1 MYLKRC
7 FILVLFII
15 IDIVLLFAQ
24 QTSQFGDLGN
34 GMFRNPVIPSD
45 YSDPDIIRVGED
57 YYGIA
62 STFCFSPGMI
72 VIHSKDLVH
81 WEIIN
86 HVVDDISFLNP
97 ELDWTQMKGYYN
109 GVWAGS
115 LRYYDGMFYCHFAT
129 PRGGWFVATT
139 TDIRGKW
146 EVKAM
151 RDCNG
156 RELRGRGWDDL
167 CPLWDGDGHAY
178 IIASNFGKYW
188 FPHIYKMS
196 SDGTQLL
203 DGMID
208 DNCDVTKNIEIIGGY
223 VVKPYRTAEANK
235 LYKWNGMYYIYFSEV
250 REIHG
255 NKVRVPVM
263 RRSKSIYGPYEELLL
278 MHSQGKLVDKEPN
291 QGAIVDTEDGKWF
304 FVTHHGTGDFDGR
317 VLSVVPVCWK
327 EGWPHIGQDIDH
339 DGVGEMVWELPKPI
353 SREAAEFIQTSDDFN
368 GDRLGH
374 QWEFNHQPRQEKWS
388 LSERKGYLRLYAFAQ
403 LREGDFFS
411 TGNIVSQR
419 YIRWGRGE
427 AVAKLDINKMDNGQE
442 AGLVHFNGGK
452 DYAYLAVVKVNGRL
466 SLVYRSKNSKGAEQV
481 LPLTFL
487 PGGQRSLWL
496 KTEID
501 FSGRA
506 VFYWSLNGH
515 KYHAC
520 GVSFQLKWGNYRG
533 SRIGLFTY
541 NNFQENGY
549 IDVDYMTYCEK
560 ND

>member
-1 MYLKRC
+1 MHLIFPKKMEDSMRWLKFKLLPRTLFFRTMLLI
-7 FILVLFII
+7 FIPLIVVQVVSII
-15 IDIVLLFAQ
+15 AFFDGSWGRVGKRLSTNLTSNMAFAIRLTEEAPDNLPEIKNL
-24 QTSQFGDLGN
+24 TSQIFDMEFEYYPNAEKHKIMREAKEQNKLVTGFL
-34 GMFRNPVIPSD
+34 
-45 YSDPDIIRVGED
+45 ED
-57 YYGIA
+57 ALKAQFPEAITSIYMGGG
-62 STFCFSPGMI
+62 SP
-72 VIHSKDLVH
+72 DLV
-81 WEIIN
+81 
-86 HVVDDISFLNP
+86 VF
-97 ELDWTQMKGYYN
+97 
-109 GVWAGS
+109 
-115 LRYYDGMFYCHFAT
+115 
-129 PRGGWFVATT
+129 
-139 TDIRGKW
+139 
-146 EVKAM
+146 
-151 RDCNG
+151 
-156 RELRGRGWDDL
+156 
-167 CPLWDGDGHAY
+167 
-178 IIASNFGKYW
+178 
-188 FPHIYKMS
+188 
-196 SDGTQLL
+196 
-203 DGMID
+203 
-208 DNCDVTKNIEIIGGY
+208 
-223 VVKPYRTAEANK
+223 
-235 LYKWNGMYYIYFSEV
+235 
-250 REIHG
+250 
-255 NKVRVPVM
+255 
-263 RRSKSIYGPYEELLL
+263 
-278 MHSQGKLVDKEPN
+278 
-291 QGAIVDTEDGKWF
+291 VDTEDGKWF

-388 LSERKGYLRLYAFAQ
+388 LSERKGYLRLYAFDQ

-452 DYAYLAVVKVNGRL
+452 DYAYLAVVRDDGCL
-466 SLVYRSKNSKGAEQV
+466 FLVYRSKNSKEPEQV
-481 LPLTFL
+481 LLLTSL
-487 PGGQRSLWL
+487 PGGQCSLWL

-541 NNFQENGY
+541 NNLQENGY
-549 IDVDYMTYCEK
+549 IDVD
-560 ND
+560 